1 MLKGIV
7 KDLWLLNSRKGGT
20 LASYIRIILPNILLV
35 KYIDFLRNA
44 APPFELKEIL
54 KIDFEN
60 LIFK

>member
-20 LASYIRIILPNILLV
+20 LPSYIRIILPNILLV

-44 APPFELKEIL
+44 TPPFELKEIL
-54 KIDFEN
+54 RIDFEN
-60 LIFK
+60 LILK